1 MPNVRKLST
10 DEVTAA
16 ERKRLGAR
24 AQISQ
29 EYADFLTDFAVGDY
43 GEAILDEGEKRLT
56 VQSRLKRAAA
66 GHGFGLSFKR
76 TRGNLLRWQ
85 VVEPQAEKSI
95 STQAPSSS
103 PEPEVA
109 VTEAPAPTTTPRKRG
124 RPAAKAADPIDLA
137 AAPRRGRGRAAA
149 PAADSPPASTE
160 APRRRGR
167 PKSIPTAPSEEP
179 RRRGR
184 PRSDKSADQQ

>member
-1 MPNVRKLST
+1 MPNVRKLSR
-10 DEVTAA
+10 DEVTVA

-29 EYADFLTDFAVGDY
+29 EYAGFLADFAVGDY

-85 VVEPQAEKSI
+85 VVEPQADRSSSI
-95 STQAPSSS
+95 QAASSS
-103 PEPEVA
+103 PEPAIA
-109 VTEAPAPTTTPRKRG
+109 VTEAPALTTTPRKRG
-124 RPAAKAADPIDLA
+124 RPAAKAADLVEPA
-137 AAPRRGRGRAAA
+137 AAPRRGRGRPAA
-149 PAADSPPASTE
+149 PAADTASALAE

-167 PKSIPTAPSEEP
+167 SKQT
-179 RRRGR
+179 
-184 PRSDKSADQQ
+184 